1 MPVDGYSPFLLPYLL
16 LSAVSAP
23 RDASSWSSG
32 RQALV
37 VGMSS
42 LGSRE
47 DQGETSRG
55 LFLVFRGIKSVLR
68 RKTVL
73 SSAESG
79 KNSLPLCSEKGND
92 DSANTK

>member
-1 MPVDGYSPFLLPYLL
+1 MPIYRHSPFLRPCLL
-16 LSAVSAP
+16 LSTLSGA
-23 RDASSWSSG
+23 RDASFRSSE

-37 VGMSS
+37 VGMSH

-47 DQGETSRG
+47 DRGETSRG